1 MKGKLQ
7 NIVEWSTL
15 VCWVVLF
22 VCIVLMMWFDWLF
35 WAKVF
40 VTVAVLLIGLELTE
54 KALRENSY

>member
-1 MKGKLQ
+1 
-7 NIVEWSTL
+7 
-15 VCWVVLF
+15 
-22 VCIVLMMWFDWLF
+22 MMWFDWLF